1 MRRITKRR
9 IIPLALAL
17 ALAVIGTA
25 LAVPTINL
33 TVQDLGQGHA
43 TISSNIK
50 NAKITWNLDDTNPD
64 YLKLN
69 GGVTIDL
76 SDSQNTIENN
86 GKIYVK
92 LYKGGTLVAKGEV
105 TLSSGTTTY
114 DVDLTLVNDSNTDGK
129 LGLDEFDEVYVVYQ
143 GP

>member
-1 MRRITKRR
+1 MNRLFKRIL
-9 IIPLALAL
+9 PLVGALVFLMVGA
-17 ALAVIGTA
+17 A

-33 TVQDLGQGHA
+33 TVQNLGQGHA

-50 NAKITWNLDDTNPD
+50 NAKITWNLNDTNPD

-69 GGVTIDL
+69 GGVTVDL

-92 LYKGGTLVAKGEV
+92 LYNGGTLVAKGEV

-114 DVDLTLVNDSNTDGK
+114 DVDLTLVNDPNGDGK
-129 LGLDEFDEVYVVYQ
+129 LGLNEFDEVYVVYK

>member
-1 MRRITKRR
+1 MNRRLKKAL
-9 IIPLALAL
+9 PLLGALVFLMVGA
-17 ALAVIGTA
+17 A

-33 TVQDLGQGHA
+33 TVQDLGQGYA
-43 TISSNIK
+43 TIRSNIK
-50 NAKITWNLDDTNPD
+50 NAKITWNLNDTNPD

-76 SDSQNTIENN
+76 SDSQNTIEDN

-92 LYKGGTLVAKGEV
+92 LYQGTTLVAKGEV
-105 TLSSGTTTY
+105 TLSSGTTIY
-114 DVDLTLVNDSNTDGK
+114 DVDLTLVNDPNNDGK
-129 LGLDEFDEVYVVYQ
+129 LGLNEFDEVYVVYK